1 MIDHGDRHTDTTG
14 STVDELTVDPAIAP
28 YLRDPP
34 RVSYVEPHDPL
45 LRRLLAAGLERA
57 CGRQALEAL
66 YQQCKSSSPAPVDF
80 FRTALTTAGIEIVL
94 HGSPLVQ
101 VPPSGPVVFIANH
114 PFGIVDGLVLCEL
127 ARRARG
133 EFRILL
139 HALLCQDRD
148 LASLFLPVDF
158 SGSDIA
164 TRTNIRSKQA
174 AERALRAGIPVLI
187 FPAGGVSTRS
197 RFGFGPLADLP
208 WTTFAAKL
216 IARTRA
222 TVVPCFFHGENSR
235 LFHVASHIAAPLRL
249 ALLLHE
255 VRRRQGQPVHVTVGE
270 PIPFEALDSG
280 LGRAALTEQLHH
292 ITWGLGRA

>member
-1 MIDHGDRHTDTTG
+1 MTDHGNRHADTAG
-14 STVDELTVDPAIAP
+14 LSADQPPVDPAIAP

-34 RVSYVEPHDPL
+34 SVSYVEPHDPL
-45 LRRLLAAGLERA
+45 LLRMLAAALERA
-57 CGRQALEAL
+57 CGRRDLEAL
-66 YQQCKSSSPAPVDF
+66 YRQCKTSSATPVEF
-80 FRTALTTAGIEIVL
+80 FRTALATAGIEIVM
-94 HGSPLVQ
+94 HGAPLAQ
-101 VPPSGPVVFIANH
+101 IPAHGPVVFIANH

-148 LASLFLPVDF
+148 LASFFLPVDF
-158 SGSDIA
+158 SASDLA
-164 TRTNIRSKQA
+164 TRTNIRSKKA
-174 AERALRAGIPVLI
+174 AERALGADIPVLI

-216 IARTRA
+216 ILRTRA

-235 LFHVASHIAAPLRL
+235 LFHIASHVAAPLRL

-255 VRRRQGQPVHVTVGE
+255 VRRRQGQPVHVTIGK
-270 PIPFEALDSG
+270 PMPFEALDSG
-280 LGRAALTEQLHH
+280 LGRSALTEHLHQV
-292 ITWGLGRA
+292 TWGLSRA

>member
-1 MIDHGDRHTDTTG
+1 MSTDVTP
-14 STVDELTVDPAIAP
+14 STAARAEVDPAIAP

-34 RVSYVEPHDPL
+34 SISYVEPHDPL
-45 LRRLLAAGLERA
+45 LARIIAAGLERA
-57 CGRQALEAL
+57 CGRTALEAL
-66 YQQCKSSSPAPVDF
+66 YRQVKAQSPAPVEF
-80 FRTALTTAGIEIVL
+80 FGTALNTAGIEIIQ
-94 HGSPLVQ
+94 HGVPVQ
-101 VPPSGPVVFIANH
+101 QLPAQGPVVFIANH

-127 ARRARG
+127 ARRARS

-148 LASLFLPVDF
+148 LAPLFLPIDF
-158 SGSDIA
+158 SGSDMA
-164 TRTNIRSKQA
+164 RRTNIRTKQA
-174 AERALRAGIPVLI
+174 AERALRANVPVLI

-216 IARTRA
+216 ITRTRA

-255 VRRRQGQPVHVTVGE
+255 VRRRRGRPVHVTVGE
-270 PIPFEALDSG
+270 PIPFAALDAG
-280 LGRAALTEQLHH
+280 LGRTGLTDHLHQ
-292 ITWGLGRA
+292 ITWSLDRRL